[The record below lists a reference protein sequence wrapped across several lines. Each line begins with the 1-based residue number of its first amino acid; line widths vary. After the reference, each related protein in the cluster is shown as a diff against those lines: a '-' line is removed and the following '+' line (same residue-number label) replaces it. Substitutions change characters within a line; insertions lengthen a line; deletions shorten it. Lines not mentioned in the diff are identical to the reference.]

1 MVSLKVPIFHFRAQ
15 HNKVKAAKEQL
26 ALAEAEKDS
35 KDELMLLELTKAIN
49 ELTEAQL
56 EREIA
61 DRSLAQAEENMKLS
75 KSGYSNGLETLSD
88 YLEAQAL
95 WQSAYATK
103 VDAYFQLY
111 LKNLSYMKAAG
122 LLNR

>member
-1 MVSLKVPIFHFRAQ
+1 
-15 HNKVKAAKEQL
+15 
-26 ALAEAEKDS
+26 
-35 KDELMLLELTKAIN
+35 
-49 ELTEAQL
+49 
-56 EREIA
+56 
-61 DRSLAQAEENMKLS
+61 MKLS